1 MDFNLGLTDFPFD
14 DLAEIKD
21 WVIALDNSFLGCA
34 EDGEVDLSSFSQD
47 GEMGVDVFVDL
58 GQELELYFVGDAW
71 GDLTFRSVCNF
82 EVVLGIAYS
91 VL

>member
-1 MDFNLGLTDFPFD
+1 MDFNLGLADFPFD
-14 DLAEIKD
+14 DLAEIKHG
-21 WVIALDNSFLGCA
+21 VITLDNSFLRCA
-34 EDGEVDLSSFSQD
+34 EDGKIDLASFSQY

-71 GDLTFRSVCNF
+71 GDLAFRSVCNF